1 MNEQQENQVQN
12 NQPEQ
17 QEEGNM
23 LLPAIQ
29 VAVGIGAII
38 YIINELGG
46 WSFWHKYSDYFWYG
60 LIGMGIYKFVTWNG
74 K

>member
-12 NQPEQ
+12 NQAEQ

-23 LLPAIQ
+23 LLSAIQ

-38 YIINELGG
+38 YIISELGG